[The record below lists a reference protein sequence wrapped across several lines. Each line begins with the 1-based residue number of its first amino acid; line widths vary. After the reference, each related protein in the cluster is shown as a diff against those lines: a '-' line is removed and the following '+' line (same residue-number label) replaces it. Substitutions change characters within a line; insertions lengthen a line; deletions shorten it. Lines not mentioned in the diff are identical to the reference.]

1 MRRTDKEYQKIS
13 ASITS
18 DITGR
23 FVYGLESKFMSDNG
37 LPVTYLIKEFRPQ
50 SKLLW
55 LINIFLIANEVIMR
69 RIFDQH
75 GILLDEKM
83 TTNINQVSAAGEGA
97 FFTSFLMYG
106 GSEE

>member
-50 SKLLW
+50 SKLS
-55 LINIFLIANEVIMR
+55 LINICVIANEVIMR

>member
-1 MRRTDKEYQKIS
+1 
-13 ASITS
+13 
-18 DITGR
+18 
-23 FVYGLESKFMSDNG
+23 MSDNG

-50 SKLLW
+50 SKLS
-55 LINIFLIANEVIMR
+55 LINICVIANEVIMR